1 MNPQEVIL
9 PDTEEGLK
17 HFYVLI
23 NYRLNNLW
31 LEYTIF
37 AESITSAPQTALIF
51 PILFSE
57 LDFYEVLLER
67 VRRKLPKEIIREI
80 ADEFYF
86 SDW

>member
-9 PDTEEGLK
+9 PDTEDGLK
-17 HFYVLI
+17 YFYILI
-23 NYRLNNLW
+23 NNRLNNIW
-31 LEYTIF
+31 LEYTTF
-37 AESITSAPQTALIF
+37 AENTYSIPQTTLIF

-67 VRRKLPKEIIREI
+67 VKRKLPKEIIREI
-80 ADEFYF
+80 SDEFYF